1 VQQEPYKSPKAALLK
16 RFSAGELH
24 HGLIF
29 QGEPISS
36 IEREA
41 HDLSSVLLGMA
52 EGAQEHPDLF
62 HLRPTGKMRII
73 TVEKTRGLISE
84 LYRTSNQG
92 GAKVALIHEA
102 DRMRK
107 EAANAFLKTLEEPP
121 PDTYLILLTTRP
133 NSMLPTIRSR
143 CLSVRFGIHYQPRE
157 EEDWIEWKENYE
169 KWILSL
175 LDRSSLANDRV
186 TPIFA
191 AYGLTSGL
199 LKIIREKS
207 EAECKAAIKALTTEM
222 EDKEKDAFET
232 GVRKSIR
239 SQFLREVSEVT
250 RSVVVKLGKTP
261 ETMSKLSNRFARV
274 IDNLEKNTGLLE
286 VNLKDEAAL
295 EDFYLSSLR
304 IWSAK

>member
-1 VQQEPYKSPKAALLK
+1 MQQDQHKSPKAALLE

-29 QGEPISS
+29 QGDPIALV
-36 IEREA
+36 ETQA
-41 HDLSSVLLGMA
+41 LDLSSVILCMA
-52 EGAQEHPDLF
+52 EGRQEHPDLF

-73 TVEKTRGLISE
+73 TVEKTRALLSE

-143 CLSVRFGIHYQPRE
+143 CLSVRLGTEYQARRD
-157 EEDWIEWKENYE
+157 EDWLAWKNKYE
-169 KWILSL
+169 QWIISL
-175 LDRSSLANDRV
+175 LDRAALAKDRI

-191 AYGLTSGL
+191 AYGLTADL

-207 EAECKAAIKALTTEM
+207 EAECKAAVKTLTTEM

-250 RSVVVKLGKTP
+250 RSVVVKLGQTP
-261 ETMSKLSNRFARV
+261 EEMGKLSNRFAKV
-274 IDNLEKNTGLLE
+274 INNLEKNTGLLE